1 MRKKFE
7 KIFKA
12 VVWLNFEVLF
22 ASCETGL
29 DESDIDKELN
39 RDGPG
44 RALSGP

>member
-12 VVWLNFEVLF
+12 VWLNFEALF